1 MRKVFLCFASSAYLS
16 EVLCESLSVSLHIYI
31 LATTSMCGTMWRVDQ
46 LKSQMSL
53 EVTTLLKGR

>member
-16 EVLCESLSVSLHIYI
+16 EMFCESLCVTTYI

-53 EVTTLLKGR
+53 EVTALLKGR